1 MHCIIPI
8 IITVYRK
15 IQLNIIHY
23 NVLCPGYYTE
33 RFTVVYGEVSNGP
46 FSLILKHSFDDNIK
60 LGKLGKD
67 SLDRIGRILKTYKI
81 PLLLFHA
88 EG

>member
-1 MHCIIPI
+1 MSIASSERGAQKMVYFIL
-8 IITVYRK
+8 TYRK
-15 IQLNIIHY
+15 NTNQEIM
-23 NVLCPGYYTE
+23 
-33 RFTVVYGEVSNGP
+33 YGEVLNGP

-67 SLDRIGRILKTYKI
+67 SLDKIGRILKTYKI